1 MSESVDPPRVDLWK
15 TPFLRSF
22 VCGRVTSVI
31 GTQIITISAQW
42 QLYDITHD
50 PWSLAVVGLVE
61 LAPAL
66 MFFLPAGYVSDHF
79 PRRSVA
85 MSTNVLL
92 AFAAAGLAAVAYLHL
107 PITYIYMLLF
117 VIGVARSFGAPS
129 IGTIIPQL
137 LKPEQLP
144 GATAWM
150 SSSYELAAISGPAI
164 GGFLIAVSPTL
175 AFSVAAVGPLVFAAI
190 LFMFPSLPSKHD
202 QQRGFSEL
210 LVGMR
215 FIKRNPLFLSA
226 ITLDL
231 FVVLF
236 GGAVAL
242 LPVFASDILKVGP
255 AGLGCLRA
263 APALGALTMALVLTR
278 IRPWARPGYVLYIAV
293 IGFALANIGFALST
307 SFALSLVMLYMSGLC
322 DEVSVVVR
330 STVEQLTTPDHLR
343 GRVSAVN
350 QVFIGFSNE
359 LGAFESGSAARLF
372 GPVWGTVGGGVIS
385 IVVVGV
391 VALLW
396 PELRRIGPL
405 HTLRP
410 LELPPEERSTQA
422 TA

>member
-1 MSESVDPPRVDLWK
+1 MSEAVDPPRVELWK

-22 VCGRVTSVI
+22 VCGRLTSVI
-31 GTQIITISAQW
+31 GTQIITVAAQW
-42 QLYDITHD
+42 QLYSITHD
-50 PWSLAVVGLVE
+50 PWSLAIVGLVE

-66 MFFLPAGYVSDHF
+66 LFFLPAGFASDHF
-79 PRRSVA
+79 PRRNIA
-85 MSTNVLL
+85 MCTNALL
-92 AFAAAGLAAVAYLHL
+92 AMAAAGLAVVTHLHL

-117 VIGVARSFGAPS
+117 VIGVARAFGGPS

-137 LKPEQLP
+137 LRSEQIP

-150 SSSYELAAISGPAI
+150 SSSYEIAAISGPAI
-164 GGFLIAVSPTL
+164 GGFLIAASPTL
-175 AFSVAAVGPLVFAAI
+175 AFGVAAAGPLIFAAI
-190 LFMFPSLPSKHD
+190 LFTFPPLPPKHD
-202 QQRGFSEL
+202 VQRGPSEL

-215 FIKRNPLFLSA
+215 FIRRNPLFLSA

-255 AGLGCLRA
+255 MGLGCLRA

-293 IGFALANIGFALST
+293 VGFALANIGFALST
-307 SFALSLVMLYMSGLC
+307 SFVLSFAMLYMSGLC

-330 STVEQLTTPDHLR
+330 STVEQLTTPDRLR

-372 GPVWGTVGGGVIS
+372 GPVLGTVGGGVIS
-385 IVVVGV
+385 ILVVGV
-391 VALLW
+391 VAIVW

-410 LELPPEERSTQA
+410 MELEPEERHAQP